1 MKLPDLT
8 AATEAGVREWNGTPD
23 PIKAAATAAKLK
35 YATVDLNGVG
45 GKTELLSALG
55 KGLKLPEHFGDNWDA
70 LADCLEDSDWL
81 GGHGMAIVLR
91 HANQYGKSY
100 RTEWETLSEIL
111 GEAAEY
117 WQERHKPFWVFVA

>member
-100 RTEWETLSEIL
+100 RTDWETLSEIL

-117 WQERHKPFWVFVA
+117 WQERHKPFWVFVG